1 MHFEKSL
8 FLFTSHSFIKRQIL
22 IIHNKFLL
30 LTLRLLQPRL
40 FAQDL
45 IRSKCLIQ

>member
-8 FLFTSHSFIKRQIL
+8 FLFTSHSFIKSQKL

-30 LTLRLLQPRL
+30 LTLRLLQPSL
-40 FAQDL
+40 IAQA
-45 IRSKCLIQ
+45 RVSTFP